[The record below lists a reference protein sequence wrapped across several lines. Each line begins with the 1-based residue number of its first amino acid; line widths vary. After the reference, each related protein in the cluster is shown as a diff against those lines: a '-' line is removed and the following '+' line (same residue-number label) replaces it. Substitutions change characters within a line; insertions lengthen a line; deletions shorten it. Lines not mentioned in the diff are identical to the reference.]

1 MFVRSLFVAMMLISL
16 GSLSG
21 LKADDELSRTEGWT
35 QPSVAAVQQ
44 QVMQWVQEQ
53 SEDEQLAEQVGE
65 TFAALDADAP
75 ATELLTAVAQSMALI
90 EPRAAE
96 LLTYCAKP
104 GEDYHPPE
112 YAWLREEGVA
122 PLLANNLRLY
132 YARWLAQ
139 YRYYDESLI
148 QIADLQP
155 TEVADPGT
163 LLFLQG
169 LNGHRLLN
177 KELGVKAFTEL
188 LKNEEQL
195 PQRYV
200 VLAGLMKS
208 DLENLKEESLN
219 HISRQ
224 MEDVERRLALGR
236 AGKTVQ
242 IPEDEALDNLDKL
255 IEELE
260 KQRQQQQQQSS
271 SGPAG
276 GIQSGGPAADSVG
289 GGGKGPGNV
298 DRKDIGNSSG
308 WGDLPPKEREKTLQD
323 IGRDFPSHYRDAIEE
338 FFREQAKLK
347 RD

>member
-1 MFVRSLFVAMMLISL
+1 MAIRNLLTLLLAA
-16 GSLSG
+16 G
-21 LKADDELSRTEGWT
+21 LAPALLADDELSRTDAWT
-35 QPSVAAVQQ
+35 RPAVEQVQQ
-44 QVMQWVQEQ
+44 QVSQWVQEQ
-53 SEDEQLAEQVGE
+53 TDDEKLVEQTGKLW
-65 TFAALDADAP
+65 TQLDADAP
-75 ATELLTAVAQSMALI
+75 QTEVLTAVAKSVALVV
-90 EPRAAE
+90 PRADE
-96 LLTYCAKP
+96 LLAYCSKP

-112 YAWLREEGVA
+112 YEWLREEGLD
-122 PLLANNLRLY
+122 PLAANNLRLF

-139 YRYYDESLI
+139 NRYYDESLI
-148 QIADLQP
+148 QIADLEP
-155 TEVADPGT
+155 ADVADPGT

-188 LKNEEQL
+188 LTNEEQL
-195 PQRYV
+195 PQRYI

-208 DLENLKEESLN
+208 DLEKMEEESLN

-260 KQRQQQQQQSS
+260 KQRQQQQQQ
-271 SGPAG
+271 
-276 GIQSGGPAADSVG
+276 QSGGGPSDNIQSSSPAQDSLPI
-289 GGGKGPGNV
+289 GGKGPGNV

-308 WGDLPPKEREKTLQD
+308 WGDLPPKEREKMLQD
-323 IGRDFPSHYRDAIEE
+323 IGRDFPSHYREAIEE